1 LAGSSEHS
9 SASDRPEIHACPS
22 KAALQVAFF
31 LLIERDP
38 IRWIDDR
45 IRNAPLPP
53 MGGAGKVNDLIDR
66 RRITAFTM

>member
-1 LAGSSEHS
+1 MQCIRPARDTRFFFVEGRAAG
-9 SASDRPEIHACPS
+9 C
-22 KAALQVAFF
+22 FF